1 MLRTGETMLNGI
13 YDCRSTYEREY
24 WRDDHCYATHPGFL
38 VDAAADVQPHAVK
51 PFGSYP
57 EVPAQPGALLITEIG
72 AQCAVR
78 IVDEILDKQRRQ
90 NSE

>member
-1 MLRTGETMLNGI
+1 MNGI

-24 WRDDHCYATHPGFL
+24 WRDGKCYATHPGFL
-38 VDAAADVQPHAVK
+38 VDAAARDQPDAVK

-57 EVPAQPGALLITEIG
+57 EAPAQPGVLLLNEIG

-78 IVDEILDKQRRQ
+78 IVDDAISRHCASYRA
-90 NSE
+90 